1 MEKKKHKFG
10 FLQAVLMIGCIP
22 LGTAIIILCIYSV
35 LTLQF
40 ELRESVYDRLLS
52 CATAVQKYFEWDI
65 REGILEKDDV
75 SYEFIDSMKS
85 QNIELTLFLEDER
98 YITSI
103 KDNNGTRN
111 EGTKSDSTIWN
122 TVKSGKTYHNKGVNI
137 AGERYYV
144 YYVPVKDNNG
154 NVIGMAFAGEKQ
166 QKVVDALSTTVKQLI
181 ATAVIL
187 NIIFIVILVYVAYI
201 INRPLKNITKEVERL
216 ASGVVSTKIES
227 KSILYETNAIAN
239 AAKLL
244 QNKLS
249 EVVSNLETDVTE
261 LHTNANSLDTEANS
275 CDTGAS
281 QIAIAMEELATTAT
295 TLANNVQD
303 VNTKAIQM
311 GDNIET
317 IFEDVE
323 SLTNHTS
330 AMQTAELNTS
340 KAIKDTLDCTEEA
353 STGIESVNKQ
363 MEETNEAIKNIGK
376 AVDLIADITTQTNLL
391 SLNASIEAARAGQ
404 AGRGFAVVAEEIKKL
419 AEQSA
424 QGADTIKHIT
434 EDIVKKSSISVEMIE
449 KVTKSMEKEVQS
461 LNSAKADFEVLSL
474 KVNDSIGAVKHI
486 NTKTEELDTLKNG
499 ILENINDLSAIS
511 EENAASDEEVSASV
525 TDISQRI
532 NSMNNS
538 VSNVNET
545 ANNIA
550 KLMQY
555 FK

>member
-1 MEKKKHKFG
+1 MEKKKSKFG

-22 LGTAIIILCIYSV
+22 LGTAILILCIYSV
-35 LTLQF
+35 LTLQS

-52 CATAVQKYFEWDI
+52 CATSVQKYFEWDI

-85 QNIELTLFLEDER
+85 QDIELTLFLEDER
-98 YITSI
+98 YLTSV
-103 KDNNGTRN
+103 KDINGTRN
-111 EGTKSDSTIWN
+111 EGTKADSTIWN
-122 TVKSGKTYHNKGVNI
+122 TVKSGKTYHDKGVVI
-137 AGERYYV
+137 SGEKYYV

-166 QKVVDALSTTVKQLI
+166 QKVVDALSITVKQLI
-181 ATAVIL
+181 ATAAIL
-187 NIIFIVILVYVAYI
+187 NIIFIAILVYVAYI
-201 INRPLKNITKEVERL
+201 INRPLKKITKEVERL
-216 ASGVVSTKIES
+216 ASGDVSTKIES
-227 KSILYETNAIAN
+227 KSILYETNAIAD

-249 EVVSNLETDVTE
+249 EVVSNLETDVSE
-261 LHTNANSLDTEANS
+261 LYTNANSLDTEANS

-281 QIAIAMEELATTAT
+281 QIATAMEELATTAT

-330 AMQTAELNTS
+330 AMQTAESNTS

-353 STGIESVNKQ
+353 SNGIESVNKQ

-449 KVTKSMEKEVQS
+449 KVTKSMEKEVES

-474 KVNDSIGAVKHI
+474 KVNDSIEAVKHI
-486 NTKTEELDTLKNG
+486 ATKTEELDTLKNG

-511 EENAASDEEVSASV
+511 EENAASNEEVSASV

-532 NSMNNS
+532 NSMSTS

-545 ANNIA
+545 DNNIA
-550 KLMQY
+550 ELMQY